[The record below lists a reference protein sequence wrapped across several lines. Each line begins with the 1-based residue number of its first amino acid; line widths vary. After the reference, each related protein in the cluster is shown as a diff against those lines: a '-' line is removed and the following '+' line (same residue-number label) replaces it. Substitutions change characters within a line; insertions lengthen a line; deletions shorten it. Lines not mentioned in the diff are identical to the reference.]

1 MITDEPNNTLTD
13 DEKDWVATA
22 KWVNRISQYILV
34 FTVLFLTGVFLIVFL
49 KIPSGKIYIG
59 EKHGDFQG
67 VTMGDTL
74 KIMVSKFET
83 TEVFKA
89 IERRMF
95 SGKSDMVSFIIDALK
110 RKIFR
115 IFGL

>member
-1 MITDEPNNTLTD
+1 MITDESQKALTD
-13 DEKDWVATA
+13 GEKDWIAVA

-34 FTVLFLTGVFLIVFL
+34 ITVLFLTGVFLFVFL

-67 VTMGDTL
+67 VTMGDAL

-83 TEVFKA
+83 TEVLKA
-89 IERRMF
+89 VERRML
-95 SGKSDMVSFIIDALK
+95 SGKSDMVSFMIDALK
-110 RKIFR
+110 RKILRLFN
-115 IFGL
+115 L

>member
-1 MITDEPNNTLTD
+1 M
-13 DEKDWVATA
+13 
-22 KWVNRISQYILV
+22 
-34 FTVLFLTGVFLIVFL
+34 FLIVFL
-49 KIPSGKIYIG
+49 KIPSGNIYIG

-67 VTMGDTL
+67 VTIGDAL

-83 TEVFKA
+83 SEVFKA

-95 SGKSDMVSFIIDALK
+95 SGKGDMVSFMIDALK

-115 IFGL
+115 IIGL

>member
-1 MITDEPNNTLTD
+1 MIIDEPQKALTD
-13 DEKDWVATA
+13 GEKDWATTA

-34 FTVLFLTGVFLIVFL
+34 ITVVFLTGVFLIVFL

-59 EKHGDFQG
+59 EKHGDYQG

-74 KIMVSKFET
+74 KNMVSKFET
-83 TEVFKA
+83 SEVFKS

-95 SGKSDMVSFIIDALK
+95 SGKSDMVSFTIDALK

-115 IFGL
+115 LFGL